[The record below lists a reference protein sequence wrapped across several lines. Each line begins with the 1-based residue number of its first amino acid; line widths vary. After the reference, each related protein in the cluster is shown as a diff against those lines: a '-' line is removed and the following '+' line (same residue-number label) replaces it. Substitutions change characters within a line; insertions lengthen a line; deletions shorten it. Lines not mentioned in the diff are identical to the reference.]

1 VVSVLARTRRI
12 LALDPW
18 GACLLAGL
26 LAVLLVPPLVPYEPA
41 WEIAA
46 NLGYAAC
53 AALVTVFRLVPM
65 PGMTVRS
72 CGFAMHR
79 TAGDAALALAA
90 GHVAVMLL
98 ADPFMLDYLGWMM
111 PLHVMAGVL
120 AAAALLLAVASR
132 EPGLRL
138 MRRLGGPHLHA
149 WSGLAA
155 GGLAAIHVLTA
166 SSKLTAFW
174 RQALLAGFFL
184 ALLAPAAVSLARR
197 TRQWPDSRKERRFS
211 SRVPPPQ
218 LLEPAGT
225 ADIIGLLAALG
236 ILAALLAAVPNLVR
250 RLAG

>member
-1 VVSVLARTRRI
+1 VWLSVLARTRRI

-18 GACLLAGL
+18 DACLLAGL

-41 WEIAA
+41 WEVAA
-46 NLGYAAC
+46 SLGYAAC

-65 PGMTVRS
+65 PGMTFRS

-120 AAAALLLAVASR
+120 AAAALLLAVVSR
-132 EPGLRL
+132 EPALRL
-138 MRRLGGPHLHA
+138 MRRLGGPRLHA

-155 GGLAAIHVLTA
+155 GALAAAHVLTA
-166 SSKLTAFW
+166 SSKFTASW
-174 RQALLAGFFL
+174 KQALLAGFFL
-184 ALLAPAAVSLARR
+184 ALLAPAAVGLARR
-197 TRQWPDSRKERRFS
+197 GRRRLAMPPFSRTL
-211 SRVPPPQ
+211 PP
-218 LLEPAGT
+218 LREPAEAG
-225 ADIIGLLAALG
+225 DILGLLATLG
-236 ILAALLAAVPNLVR
+236 ILAALLAAVPGLVR
-250 RLAG
+250 HLGG